1 MIKCKHEQLIDKH
14 GKPCAC
20 EECGGK
26 ICKFCGLCFDIP
38 PEYQLGKI
46 PTPRER
52 AARLRFRCAVCSI
65 FVQKPAGVPPGKD
78 CIVLCARGHEVTYHS
93 PAAWIV
99 QGFRDPVTG
108 IEGNDA
114 NEGLSV
120 LKPLKTIGEAMR
132 RSAHPDVITVKS
144 SDENT

>member
-78 CIVLCARGHEVTYHS
+78 RSLCSRARSYLS
-93 PAAWIV
+93 QSSCLDCP
-99 QGFRDPVTG
+99 G
-108 IEGNDA
+108 ISG
-114 NEGLSV
+114 
-120 LKPLKTIGEAMR
+120 
-132 RSAHPDVITVKS
+132 S
-144 SDENT
+144 SYRY